1 VKGVLLVNSGTPA
14 SLATRDVR
22 AFLAGLLGDPRV
34 VEIPRLLWWPI
45 LHGIIL
51 RVRPRASARKYAA
64 IWTPDGS
71 PLAVQS
77 EGLRRGLEEALRSD
91 GIPVALAMLYTGG
104 ASVAQA
110 IDSLRASG
118 ALEIVVVP
126 MFPQYCGATTG
137 AVFDQV
143 SAALGKMRHVP
154 ALRFVSEYH
163 AQPAFIDALARSVE
177 EHRAHGAGSHL
188 LMSFHGI
195 PERFVAQGDPYRVQC
210 ERTAELLAQRLQLG
224 ADQWSVSFQ
233 SRFGRARWLQPY
245 TIEAVATLARRGV
258 KSLDVMCPGFAADCL
273 ETLEEIG
280 MENRDAFL
288 AAGGEQYRYIPALNA
303 RADHVAAIRS
313 LVLADG
319 PQQARSQPGASASSD
334 CPVARSP
341 RSRTCCSFCRCC
353 DWERWDARP
362 GVKGRR
368 PRPPVPPRAARL
380 PADDGLAARGSVGS
394 GCPRVEGPAC
404 LWIDGLGCRVGPDSR
419 ARCPPA
425 GW

>member
-64 IWTPDGS
+64 IWTPEGS

-77 EGLRRGLEEALRSD
+77 EGLRRGLEEALRPA

-104 ASVAQA
+104 ATVAQA
-110 IDSLRASG
+110 IGSLRAAG
-118 ALEIVVVP
+118 VAQIVVVP

-143 SAALGKMRHVP
+143 SAALKQLRHVP

-163 AQPAFIDALARSVE
+163 AEPAFIDALARSVE
-177 EHRAHGAGSHL
+177 EHRQVHGATRHL

-195 PERFVAQGDPYRVQC
+195 PERFVDQGDPYRVQC
-210 ERTAELLAQRLQLG
+210 ERTAALLAQKLRLEK
-224 ADQWSVSFQ
+224 DEWSVSFQ

-245 TIEAVATLARRGV
+245 TIEAVAALARRGV
-258 KSLDVMCPGFAADCL
+258 KSLAVMCPGFAADCL

-280 MENRDAFL
+280 MENRDAYL
-288 AAGGEQYRYIPALNA
+288 AAGGEQYQYIPALNA
-303 RADHVAAIRS
+303 RADHVAAIRA
-313 LVLADG
+313 LVLRDETA
-319 PQQARSQPGASASSD
+319 PQSLSRPGASA
-334 CPVARSP
+334 C
-341 RSRTCCSFCRCC
+341 F
-353 DWERWDARP
+353 
-362 GVKGRR
+362 G
-368 PRPPVPPRAARL
+368 
-380 PADDGLAARGSVGS
+380 
-394 GCPRVEGPAC
+394 
-404 LWIDGLGCRVGPDSR
+404 
-419 ARCPPA
+419 
-425 GW
+425 